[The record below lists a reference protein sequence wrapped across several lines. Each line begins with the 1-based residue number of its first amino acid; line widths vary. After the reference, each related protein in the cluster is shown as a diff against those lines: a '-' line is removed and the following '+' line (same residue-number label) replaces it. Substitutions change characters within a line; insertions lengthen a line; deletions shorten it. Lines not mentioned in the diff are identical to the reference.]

1 METAS
6 DMTTSTRSTSDWSPA
21 RVYLVVSGVFLL
33 VFAGAGFLVNSTF
46 PIGTNEL
53 ARAGSGHTL
62 GIFETNGWHSLAGV
76 ISGIVA
82 LGFALKS
89 DWARFGALLKGAFY
103 VGVTTSIAV
112 WGGETFWIASNNAD
126 QVVHA
131 TLAVGGIATGLLTP
145 SSRVTTSS

>member
-89 DWARFGALLKGAFY
+89 DWARFGAERSFLRRRHHFHCRMGRRDVLDRLK
-103 VGVTTSIAV
+103 
-112 WGGETFWIASNNAD
+112 
-126 QVVHA
+126 
-131 TLAVGGIATGLLTP
+131 
-145 SSRVTTSS
+145 